1 MLEKILNGDPEA
13 IADLVW
19 IAGVLVALV
28 WLFISNRK
36 KKNKKDPHH

>member
-19 IAGVLVALV
+19 IAGVLVALI
-28 WLFISNRK
+28 WLFVSQQK
-36 KKNKKDPHH
+36 KKNKKDPQN